1 MKGEFSYYNFFLI
14 LLVFA
19 FTGCERGKDTKVVEL
34 GEEVIHLSVF
44 KEQYQ
49 KYMDNN
55 YQSDN
60 LLTRYSFLNK
70 LIDEKLMLKYAIEHN
85 LGNDPSYLKAIGDI
99 YDQML
104 LNYYFDKKINK
115 DYQTTDLETRKLF
128 IWKNQKAHIRHLFSQ
143 SEKQIWIIHEKLTN
157 DNGSWSSLA
166 QECFKDSILKSN
178 GGDLGWQFYDD
189 LDPIFAFHAF
199 SLIPGEVSNPV
210 RTSDGYS
217 IIKLV
222 DVEKE
227 NLLTENDFQLKK
239 ESLSKT
245 IKSFQQKQRL
255 LEFTDSTS
263 KSLNITFNEPMVLK
277 LHQSIKSLPYN
288 EIENLYQEPLVSYLD
303 QEWNVSKS
311 LKKMS
316 SLSKRQ
322 LSKIT
327 TPIDLEQ
334 SIIGL
339 ITREKLLESAKKEKV
354 FKNELFD
361 ETLAQKKDKA
371 MINHVLNNIER
382 NQVNMKIDDTKEKY
396 SHFKR
401 QLLSNSSIVIDSTII
416 KTFTL

>member
-1 MKGEFSYYNFFLI
+1 M
-14 LLVFA
+14 
-19 FTGCERGKDTKVVEL
+19 
-34 GEEVIHLSVF
+34 
-44 KEQYQ
+44 
-49 KYMDNN
+49 
-55 YQSDN
+55 
-60 LLTRYSFLNK
+60 NK
-70 LIDEKLMLKYAIEHN
+70 LVDEKLILKYARENN
-85 LGNDPSYLKAIGDI
+85 LDNDPSYAESIRAI

-115 DYQTTDLETRKLF
+115 NFKTTDLETRKLF
-128 IWKNQKAHIRHLFSQ
+128 IWQNQKAHIRHLFSR
-143 SEKQIWIIHEKLTN
+143 SEKQIWNIHESLFDDKR
-157 DNGSWSSLA
+157 DWYSLA
-166 QECFKDSILKSN
+166 QECFNDSILKSN
-178 GGDLGWQFYDD
+178 GGDLGWQAYDD

-199 SLIPGEVSNPV
+199 SLIPGEVSGPV

-222 DVEKE
+222 NVENN

-263 KSLNITFNEPMVLK
+263 KSLDIIFNKPIVLK
-277 LHQSIKSLPYN
+277 LHKSIKSLPYH
-288 EIENLYQEPLVSYLD
+288 EIENLYQEPLVSYMD
-303 QEWNVSKS
+303 QEWTVSES

-322 LSKIT
+322 LSKIK

-354 FKNELFD
+354 FQNELFD
-361 ETLAQKKDKA
+361 EALALKKDKA
-371 MINHVLNNIER
+371 MIYHVLNNIER
-382 NQVNMKIDDTKEKY
+382 NQVNMEIDSIKEKY

-401 QLLSNSSIVIDSTII
+401 ELLSNSSVVIDSAII